1 MTITN
6 INQLDPINGLYTYA
20 EYLLW
25 QFEECVELLKRKLFK
40 MSAPSPAHQ
49 VVQSNLN
56 IELGLY
62 FRNQKCQIYPA
73 PFDVRLPAK
82 GETGDAIH
90 TVVQPDL
97 CVVCNRT
104 KIDSR
109 GCIGAPDWVLEIVS
123 PGNVEKELSKKMH
136 IYEEAG
142 VAEYWVLRPEE
153 KELDIFVLQDNGY
166 IGLKPRFAGEVVS
179 PQKFPDLQI
188 NLSEI
193 FSS

>member
-25 QFEECVELLKRKLFK
+25 KFEERVELLKGQLFK

-97 CVVCNRT
+97 CVVCDRT

-109 GCIGAPDWVLEIVS
+109 GCIGAPDLVIEIIS
-123 PGNVEKELSKKMH
+123 PGNSKKELKQKFKL
-136 IYEEAG
+136 YEEAG
-142 VAEYWVLRPEE
+142 VREYWVIHPTEE
-153 KELDIFVLQDNGY
+153 YVIVNVLENNHYKTLSPIVDDEVHSVIFPT
-166 IGLKPRFAGEVVS
+166 LKVHT
-179 PQKFPDLQI
+179 K
-188 NLSEI
+188 EI
-193 FSS
+193 FRN

>member
-25 QFEECVELLKRKLFK
+25 KFEERVELLKGKLFK
-40 MSAPSPAHQ
+40 MSAPSIDHQ
-49 VVQSNLN
+49 RVSRKLSTKIDNYLEGKRCEVFS
-56 IELGLY
+56 
-62 FRNQKCQIYPA
+62 A
-73 PFDVRLPAK
+73 PFDVVLKNPN
-82 GETGDAIH
+82 GEDN
-90 TVVQPDL
+90 TVLQPDL
-97 CVVCNRT
+97 CVVCDPEKLADGKR
-104 KIDSR
+104 
-109 GCIGAPDWVLEIVS
+109 CYGAPDWVLEIVS
-123 PGNVEKELSKKMH
+123 PSNVEKELSKKMH

>member
-25 QFEECVELLKRKLFK
+25 KFEERVELLKGKLFK

-97 CVVCNRT
+97 CVVCDRT

-109 GCIGAPDWVLEIVS
+109 GCIGAPDLVIEIIS
-123 PGNVEKELSKKMH
+123 PGNSKKELKQKFKL
-136 IYEEAG
+136 YEEAG
-142 VAEYWVLRPEE
+142 VREYWVIHPTEE
-153 KELDIFVLQDNGY
+153 YVIVNVLENNHYKTLSPIVDDEVHSVIFPT
-166 IGLKPRFAGEVVS
+166 LKVHT
-179 PQKFPDLQI
+179 K
-188 NLSEI
+188 EI
-193 FSS
+193 FRN

>member
-25 QFEECVELLKRKLFK
+25 KFEERVELLKGKLFK

-82 GETGDAIH
+82 GEIGDAIH

-97 CVVCNRT
+97 CVVCDRT

-109 GCIGAPDWVLEIVS
+109 GCIGAPDLVIEIIS
-123 PGNVEKELSKKMH
+123 PGNSKKELKQKFKL
-136 IYEEAG
+136 YEEAG
-142 VAEYWVLRPEE
+142 VREYWVIHPSEE
-153 KELDIFVLQDNGY
+153 YVIVNVLENNHYKTLSPIVDDEVHSVIFPT
-166 IGLKPRFAGEVVS
+166 LKVHT
-179 PQKFPDLQI
+179 K
-188 NLSEI
+188 EI
-193 FSS
+193 FRN

>member
-25 QFEECVELLKRKLFK
+25 KFEERVELLKGKLFK
-40 MSAPSPAHQ
+40 MSAPSINHQ
-49 VVQSNLN
+49 RVSRKLSTKIDNYLEGKRCE
-56 IELGLY
+56 I
-62 FRNQKCQIYPA
+62 FSA
-73 PFDVRLPAK
+73 PFDVVLKNPN
-82 GETGDAIH
+82 GEDN
-90 TVVQPDL
+90 TVLQPDL
-97 CVVCNRT
+97 CVVCDPEKLADGKR
-104 KIDSR
+104 
-109 GCIGAPDWVLEIVS
+109 CYGAPDWVLEIVS
-123 PGNVEKELSKKMH
+123 PSNVEKELSKKMH

>member
-25 QFEECVELLKRKLFK
+25 KFEERVELLKGTLFK

-97 CVVCNRT
+97 CVVCDRT

-109 GCIGAPDWVLEIVS
+109 GCIGAPDLVIEIIS
-123 PGNVEKELSKKMH
+123 PGNSKKELKQKFKL
-136 IYEEAG
+136 YEEAG
-142 VAEYWVLRPEE
+142 VREYWVIHPTEE
-153 KELDIFVLQDNGY
+153 YVIVNVLENNHYKTLSPIVDDEVHSVIFPT
-166 IGLKPRFAGEVVS
+166 LKVHT
-179 PQKFPDLQI
+179 K
-188 NLSEI
+188 EI
-193 FSS
+193 FRN

>member
-25 QFEECVELLKRKLFK
+25 QFEERVELLKGKLFK

-97 CVVCNRT
+97 CVVCDRT

-109 GCIGAPDWVLEIVS
+109 GCIGAPDLVIEIIS
-123 PGNVEKELSKKMH
+123 PGNSKKELKQKFKL
-136 IYEEAG
+136 YEEAG
-142 VAEYWVLRPEE
+142 VREYWVIHPTEE
-153 KELDIFVLQDNGY
+153 YVIVNVLENNHYKTLSPIVDDEVHSVIFPT
-166 IGLKPRFAGEVVS
+166 LKVHT
-179 PQKFPDLQI
+179 K
-188 NLSEI
+188 EI
-193 FSS
+193 FRN

>member
-25 QFEECVELLKRKLFK
+25 KFEERVELLKGKLFK
-40 MSAPSPAHQ
+40 MSVPSIDHQ
-49 VVQSNLN
+49 RVSRKLSTKIDNYLEGKRCEVFS
-56 IELGLY
+56 
-62 FRNQKCQIYPA
+62 A
-73 PFDVRLPAK
+73 PFDVVLKNPN
-82 GETGDAIH
+82 GEDN
-90 TVVQPDL
+90 TVLQPDL
-97 CVVCNRT
+97 CVVCDPEKLADGKR
-104 KIDSR
+104 
-109 GCIGAPDWVLEIVS
+109 CYGAPDWVLEIVS
-123 PGNVEKELSKKMH
+123 PSNVEKELSKKMH

>member
-1 MTITN
+1 MVTD

-25 QFEECVELLKRKLFK
+25 KFEERVELLKGKLFR
-40 MSAPSPAHQ
+40 MSAPSINHQ
-49 VVQSNLN
+49 RVSRKLTTKIDNYLEGKRCEVFS
-56 IELGLY
+56 
-62 FRNQKCQIYPA
+62 A
-73 PFDVRLPAK
+73 PFDVVLKNPN
-82 GETGDAIH
+82 GEDN
-90 TVVQPDL
+90 TVLQPDL
-97 CVVCNRT
+97 CVVCDPEKLADGKR
-104 KIDSR
+104 
-109 GCIGAPDWVLEIVS
+109 CYGAPDWVLEIVS
-123 PGNVEKELSKKMH
+123 PSNVEKELSKKMH

-142 VAEYWVLRPEE
+142 VVEYWVLRPEE

>member
-25 QFEECVELLKRKLFK
+25 KFEERVELLKGKLFK
-40 MSAPSPAHQ
+40 MSAPSINHQ
-49 VVQSNLN
+49 RISGRLFVKMYSYLEGKRCEVFS
-56 IELGLY
+56 
-62 FRNQKCQIYPA
+62 A
-73 PFDVRLPAK
+73 PFDVVLKNPN
-82 GETGDAIH
+82 GEDN
-90 TVVQPDL
+90 TVLQPDL
-97 CVVCNRT
+97 CVVCDPKKLADGKR
-104 KIDSR
+104 
-109 GCIGAPDWVLEIVS
+109 CYGAPDWVLEIVS
-123 PGNVEKELSKKMH
+123 PSNVEKELSKKMH

>member
-25 QFEECVELLKRKLFK
+25 KFEERVELLKGKLFK
-40 MSAPSPAHQ
+40 ISAPSINHQ
-49 VVQSNLN
+49 RISGRLFVKMYSYL
-56 IELGLY
+56 EGKRCEA
-62 FRNQKCQIYPA
+62 FSA
-73 PFDVRLPAK
+73 PFDVVLKNPN
-82 GETGDAIH
+82 GEDN
-90 TVVQPDL
+90 TVLQPDL
-97 CVVCNRT
+97 CVVCDPEKLADGKR
-104 KIDSR
+104 
-109 GCIGAPDWVLEIVS
+109 CYGAPDWVLEIVS
-123 PGNVEKELSKKMH
+123 PSNVEKELSKKMH

>member
-25 QFEECVELLKRKLFK
+25 KFEERVELLKGKLFK
-40 MSAPSPAHQ
+40 MSAPSINHQ
-49 VVQSNLN
+49 RISGRLFVKMYSYLEGKRCEVFS
-56 IELGLY
+56 
-62 FRNQKCQIYPA
+62 A
-73 PFDVRLPAK
+73 PFDVVLKNPN
-82 GETGDAIH
+82 GEDN
-90 TVVQPDL
+90 TVLQPDL
-97 CVVCNRT
+97 CVVCDPEKLADGKR
-104 KIDSR
+104 
-109 GCIGAPDWVLEIVS
+109 CYGAPDWVLEIVS
-123 PGNVEKELSKKMH
+123 PSNVEKELSKKMH

-193 FSS
+193 FSN

>member
-6 INQLDPINGLYTYA
+6 INQLAPINGLYTYA

-25 QFEECVELLKRKLFK
+25 KFEERVELLKGKLFK

-97 CVVCNRT
+97 CVVCDRT

-109 GCIGAPDWVLEIVS
+109 GCIGAPDLVIEIIS
-123 PGNVEKELSKKMH
+123 PGNSKKELKQKFKL
-136 IYEEAG
+136 YEEAG
-142 VAEYWVLRPEE
+142 VREYWVIHPSEE
-153 KELDIFVLQDNGY
+153 YVIVNVLENNHYKTLSPIVDDEVHSVIFPT
-166 IGLKPRFAGEVVS
+166 LKVHT
-179 PQKFPDLQI
+179 K
-188 NLSEI
+188 EI
-193 FSS
+193 FRN

>member
-25 QFEECVELLKRKLFK
+25 QFEERVELLKGKLFK

-97 CVVCNRT
+97 CVVCDRT

-109 GCIGAPDWVLEIVS
+109 GCIGAPDLVIEIIS
-123 PGNVEKELSKKMH
+123 PGNSKKELKQKFKL
-136 IYEEAG
+136 YEEAG
-142 VAEYWVLRPEE
+142 VREYWVIHPTEE
-153 KELDIFVLQDNGY
+153 YVIVNVLENNHYKTLSPIVDDQVHSVIFPT
-166 IGLKPRFAGEVVS
+166 LKVHT
-179 PQKFPDLQI
+179 K
-188 NLSEI
+188 EI
-193 FSS
+193 FRN

>member
-25 QFEECVELLKRKLFK
+25 KFEERVELLKGKLFK
-40 MSAPSPAHQ
+40 MSAPSINHQ
-49 VVQSNLN
+49 RISGRLFVKMYSYL
-56 IELGLY
+56 EGKRCEA
-62 FRNQKCQIYPA
+62 FSA
-73 PFDVRLPAK
+73 PFDVVLKNPN
-82 GETGDAIH
+82 GEDN
-90 TVVQPDL
+90 TVLQPDL
-97 CVVCNRT
+97 CVVCDPEKLADGKR
-104 KIDSR
+104 
-109 GCIGAPDWVLEIVS
+109 CYGAPDWVLEIVS
-123 PGNVEKELSKKMH
+123 PSNVEKELSKKMH

>member
-25 QFEECVELLKRKLFK
+25 KFEERVELLKGKLFK
-40 MSAPSPAHQ
+40 MSAPSINHQ
-49 VVQSNLN
+49 RVSRKLSTKIDNYLEGKRCEVFS
-56 IELGLY
+56 
-62 FRNQKCQIYPA
+62 A
-73 PFDVRLPAK
+73 PFDVVLKNPN
-82 GETGDAIH
+82 GEDNN
-90 TVVQPDL
+90 VLQPDL
-97 CVVCNRT
+97 CVVCDPEKLADGKR
-104 KIDSR
+104 
-109 GCIGAPDWVLEIVS
+109 CYGAPDWVLEIVS
-123 PGNVEKELSKKMH
+123 PSNVEKELSKKMH

-188 NLSEI
+188 NLREI

>member
-25 QFEECVELLKRKLFK
+25 QFEERVELLKGKLFK

-97 CVVCNRT
+97 CVVCDRT

-109 GCIGAPDWVLEIVS
+109 GCIGAPDLVIEIIS
-123 PGNVEKELSKKMH
+123 PGNSKKELKQKFKL
-136 IYEEAG
+136 YEEAG
-142 VAEYWVLRPEE
+142 VREYWVIHPSEE
-153 KELDIFVLQDNGY
+153 YIIVNVLENNHYKTLSPIVDDEVHSVIFPT
-166 IGLKPRFAGEVVS
+166 LKVHT
-179 PQKFPDLQI
+179 K
-188 NLSEI
+188 EI
-193 FSS
+193 FRN

>member
-25 QFEECVELLKRKLFK
+25 KFEERVELLKGKLFK
-40 MSAPSPAHQ
+40 MSAPSINHQ
-49 VVQSNLN
+49 RVWRKLSTKIDNYL
-56 IELGLY
+56 EGKRCEA
-62 FRNQKCQIYPA
+62 FSA
-73 PFDVRLPAK
+73 PFDVVLKNPN
-82 GETGDAIH
+82 GEDN
-90 TVVQPDL
+90 TVLQPDL
-97 CVVCNRT
+97 CVVCDPEKLADGKR
-104 KIDSR
+104 
-109 GCIGAPDWVLEIVS
+109 CYGAPDWVLEIVS
-123 PGNVEKELSKKMH
+123 PSNVEKELSKKMH

-142 VAEYWVLRPEE
+142 VVEYWVLRPEE

>member
-25 QFEECVELLKRKLFK
+25 KFEERVELLKGMLFK
-40 MSAPSPAHQ
+40 MSAPSIDHERISGRLFVKMYSYLEGKRCEAF
-49 VVQSNLN
+49 S
-56 IELGLY
+56 
-62 FRNQKCQIYPA
+62 A
-73 PFDVRLPAK
+73 PFDVVLKNPN
-82 GETGDAIH
+82 GEDN
-90 TVVQPDL
+90 TVLQPDL
-97 CVVCNRT
+97 CVVCDPEKLADGKR
-104 KIDSR
+104 
-109 GCIGAPDWVLEIVS
+109 CYGAPDWVLEIVS
-123 PGNVEKELSKKMH
+123 PSNVEKELSKKMH

-142 VAEYWVLRPEE
+142 VVEYWVLRPEE

>member
-6 INQLDPINGLYTYA
+6 INQLDPVNGLYTYA

-25 QFEECVELLKRKLFK
+25 QFEERVELLKGKLFK
-40 MSAPSPAHQ
+40 MSAPSINHQ
-49 VVQSNLN
+49 RISGRLFVKMYSYLEGKRCE
-56 IELGLY
+56 I
-62 FRNQKCQIYPA
+62 FSA
-73 PFDVRLPAK
+73 PFDVVLK
-82 GETGDAIH
+82 NTNGEDN
-90 TVVQPDL
+90 TVLQPDL
-97 CVVCNRT
+97 CVVCDPEKLADGKR
-104 KIDSR
+104 
-109 GCIGAPDWVLEIVS
+109 CYGAPDWVLEIVS
-123 PGNVEKELSKKMH
+123 PSNVEKELSKKMH

>member
-25 QFEECVELLKRKLFK
+25 KFEERVELLKGKLFK
-40 MSAPSPAHQ
+40 MSVPSIDHQ
-49 VVQSNLN
+49 RVSRKLSTKIDNYLEGKRCEVFS
-56 IELGLY
+56 
-62 FRNQKCQIYPA
+62 A
-73 PFDVRLPAK
+73 PFDVVLKNPN
-82 GETGDAIH
+82 GEDN
-90 TVVQPDL
+90 TVLQPDL
-97 CVVCNRT
+97 CVVCDPEKLADGKR
-104 KIDSR
+104 
-109 GCIGAPDWVLEIVS
+109 CYGAPDWVLEIVS
-123 PGNVEKELSKKMH
+123 PSNVEKELSKKMH

-142 VAEYWVLRPEE
+142 VVEYWVLRPEE

-193 FSS
+193 FSN

>member
-1 MTITN
+1 MITN

-25 QFEECVELLKRKLFK
+25 KFEERVELLKGKLFK
-40 MSAPSPAHQ
+40 MSAPSINHQ
-49 VVQSNLN
+49 RVSRKLSTKIDNYLEGKRCEVFS
-56 IELGLY
+56 
-62 FRNQKCQIYPA
+62 A
-73 PFDVRLPAK
+73 PFDVVLKNPN
-82 GETGDAIH
+82 GEDN
-90 TVVQPDL
+90 TVLQPDL
-97 CVVCNRT
+97 CVVCDPEKLADGKR
-104 KIDSR
+104 
-109 GCIGAPDWVLEIVS
+109 CYGAPDWVLEIVS
-123 PGNVEKELSKKMH
+123 PSNVEKELSKKMH

>member
-25 QFEECVELLKRKLFK
+25 KFEERVELRRGKLFK
-40 MSAPSPAHQ
+40 MSAPSINHQ
-49 VVQSNLN
+49 RISGRLFVKMYSYLEGKRCEV
-56 IELGLY
+56 
-62 FRNQKCQIYPA
+62 FAA
-73 PFDVRLPAK
+73 PFDVVLKNPN
-82 GETGDAIH
+82 GEDN
-90 TVVQPDL
+90 TVLQPDL
-97 CVVCNRT
+97 CVVCDPEKLADGKR
-104 KIDSR
+104 
-109 GCIGAPDWVLEIVS
+109 CYGAPDWVLEIVS
-123 PGNVEKELSKKMH
+123 PSNVEKELSKKMH

>member
-25 QFEECVELLKRKLFK
+25 KFEERVELLKGKLFK

-97 CVVCNRT
+97 CVVCDRT

-109 GCIGAPDWVLEIVS
+109 GCIGAPDLVIEIIS
-123 PGNVEKELSKKMH
+123 PGNSKKELKQKFKL
-136 IYEEAG
+136 YEEAG
-142 VAEYWVLRPEE
+142 VREYWVIHPSEE
-153 KELDIFVLQDNGY
+153 YVIVNVLENNRYKTLSPIVDDEVHSVIFPT
-166 IGLKPRFAGEVVS
+166 LKVHT
-179 PQKFPDLQI
+179 K
-188 NLSEI
+188 EI
-193 FSS
+193 FRN

>member
-25 QFEECVELLKRKLFK
+25 KFEERVELLKGKLFK
-40 MSAPSPAHQ
+40 MSAPSINHQ
-49 VVQSNLN
+49 RVSRKLSTKIDNYLEGKRCEVFS
-56 IELGLY
+56 
-62 FRNQKCQIYPA
+62 A
-73 PFDVRLPAK
+73 PFDVVLKNPN
-82 GETGDAIH
+82 GEDN
-90 TVVQPDL
+90 TVLQPDL
-97 CVVCNRT
+97 CVVCDPKKLADGKR
-104 KIDSR
+104 
-109 GCIGAPDWVLEIVS
+109 CYGAPDWVLEIVS
-123 PGNVEKELSKKMH
+123 PSNVEKELSKKMH

>member
-6 INQLDPINGLYTYA
+6 INQLDPVNGLYTYA

-25 QFEECVELLKRKLFK
+25 KFEERVELLKGKLFK

-97 CVVCNRT
+97 CVVCDRT

-109 GCIGAPDWVLEIVS
+109 GCIGAPDLVIEIIS
-123 PGNVEKELSKKMH
+123 PGNSKKELKQKFKL
-136 IYEEAG
+136 YEEAG
-142 VAEYWVLRPEE
+142 VREYWVIHPSEE
-153 KELDIFVLQDNGY
+153 YVIVNVLENNHYKTLSPIVDDEVHSVIFPT
-166 IGLKPRFAGEVVS
+166 LKVHT
-179 PQKFPDLQI
+179 K
-188 NLSEI
+188 EI
-193 FSS
+193 FRN